1 MIGVDLHI
9 KIVLEIFL
17 VIILKIYN
25 KMNIVIRN
33 TLVLVLFS
41 FVSSLAYC
49 QDKDTISE
57 KDLQKEIHQ
66 LARLHQHLDSLNSV
80 KIELETKEDAKDKA
94 SGTYI
99 KLNAT
104 KDSIKA
110 KNNEIGAL
118 QNTIKTYFS
127 KCHIVYDSDPETSVV
142 ELTNTNQKLNAEIL
156 DLHNE
161 NEHLKG
167 TIGQQSR
174 EITELKS
181 YNSKLISQHKSD
193 SANISEFANKFILKY
208 AYQLLKNKYSDRVEE
223 VMEAIKALPDTVR
236 YVDNR
241 KKHLIDWVNFAANKD
256 KTIKM
261 EIERTMEI
269 LSHIPEY
276 ETRNA
281 DVDYVDGVIRR
292 SVAVMSNKE
301 KQDLTDI
308 GDAIAVISKY
318 ASESDKKNNYLR
330 LLGAYKDANDE
341 IKSILTEIQ
350 NDRNNNMSD
359 YQTYR
364 SRYIQKVKNSQYYK
378 TYYKHDWRIMYL
390 DGIYD
395 EVLTR
400 LGDSN
405 LSRINFDDII
415 KKL

>member
-1 MIGVDLHI
+1 MNTSKHI
-9 KIVLEIFL
+9 MYA
-17 VIILKIYN
+17 ILL
-25 KMNIVIRN
+25 
-33 TLVLVLFS
+33 TLVS
-41 FVSSLAYC
+41 CSTAYC

-99 KLNAT
+99 NLNAT

-110 KNNEIGAL
+110 KTNEIGAL

-181 YNSKLISQHKSD
+181 CNSKLISQHKSD

-276 ETRNA
+276 ETRNT

-330 LLGAYKDANDE
+330 LLGAYKDANEE

>member
-1 MIGVDLHI
+1 MNTSKNIMYAIL
-9 KIVLEIFL
+9 LSL
-17 VIILKIYN
+17 VSYGA
-25 KMNIVIRN
+25 
-33 TLVLVLFS
+33 
-41 FVSSLAYC
+41 AYC

-80 KIELETKEDAKDKA
+80 KNELETKEEAKDKT
-94 SGTYI
+94 SEIYI
-99 KLNAT
+99 ELNAT
-104 KDSIKA
+104 KERIKA
-110 KNNEIGAL
+110 KTSQIGSL

-223 VMEAIKALPDTVR
+223 VMEAIKALPDSVR

-276 ETRNA
+276 ETRNT

-318 ASESDKKNNYLR
+318 ASESDKKNNYLC
-330 LLGAYKDANDE
+330 LLGAYKDANEE

-350 NDRNNNMSD
+350 NDRNNNISD

-364 SRYIQKVKNSQYYK
+364 NHYIQRVKNSQYYK

-395 EVLTR
+395 EVLQR
-400 LGDSN
+400 LGNKD
-405 LSRINFDDII
+405 LGRVNFDDILN
-415 KKL
+415 KL

>member
-1 MIGVDLHI
+1 MIGIDLHI

-33 TLVLVLFS
+33 ILVLVLFS
-41 FVSSLAYC
+41 FVSSSAYC

-66 LARLHQHLDSLNSV
+66 LARLHQQLDSLNSI
-80 KIELETKEDAKDKA
+80 KIELETKEDAKDKT
-94 SGTYI
+94 SEIYI
-99 KLNAT
+99 ELNAT
-104 KDSIKA
+104 KERIKA
-110 KNNEIGAL
+110 KSSQIGSL

-156 DLHNE
+156 GLHNE

-181 YNSKLISQHKSD
+181 CNSKLISQHKSD

-276 ETRNA
+276 ETRNT

-301 KQDLTDI
+301 KQDVTDI

-330 LLGAYKDANDE
+330 LLGAYKDANEE